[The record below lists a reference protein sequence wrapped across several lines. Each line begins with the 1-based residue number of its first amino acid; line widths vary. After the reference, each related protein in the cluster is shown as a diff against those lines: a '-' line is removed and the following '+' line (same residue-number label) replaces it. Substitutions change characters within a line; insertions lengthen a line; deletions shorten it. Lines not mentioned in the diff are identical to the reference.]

1 MPRRHH
7 LPHHRCRVFHD
18 LGTIHLLQVREW
30 EFLVQWQD
38 LETILSTPLKVWHD
52 LVHQD
57 QELQGQELDQKVEL
71 PDQEQDLPVQ
81 VELAQHLVQR
91 NQDSVAVLRVEDSQ
105 EEDQPAVAVA
115 VLVEELPERLVRAE
129 HAEAEEPESQSALRE
144 KNSNKEVFQA
154 LVAQL
159 CHAVMEQQ
167 LIVCA
172 AVHRFKI
179 SQTRLMP
186 MPVS

>member
-1 MPRRHH
+1 
-7 LPHHRCRVFHD
+7 
-18 LGTIHLLQVREW
+18 
-30 EFLVQWQD
+30 
-38 LETILSTPLKVWHD
+38 
-52 LVHQD
+52 
-57 QELQGQELDQKVEL
+57 
-71 PDQEQDLPVQ
+71 
-81 VELAQHLVQR
+81 
-91 NQDSVAVLRVEDSQ
+91 VAVLRVEDSQ

-115 VLVEELPERLVRAE
+115 VLVEELLERLVRVVP
-129 HAEAEEPESQSALRE
+129 AEAEEPESQSEPRE

-167 LIVCA
+167 LFVCA
-172 AVHRFKI
+172 AVHRFKT

>member
-1 MPRRHH
+1 
-7 LPHHRCRVFHD
+7 VFQD
-18 LGTIHLLQVREW
+18 LETIRLLQVREW
-30 EFLVQWQD
+30 VFLDQWRDQ
-38 LETILSTPLKVWHD
+38 ETIHLIPLKVWPA
-52 LVHQD
+52 LAHQD
-57 QELQGQELDQKVEL
+57 RVLQDQELDQKVEL

-81 VELAQHLVQR
+81 VELVQHLVQR
-91 NQDSVAVLRVEDSQ
+91 NQDSVAVLRGEDSQ
-105 EEDQPAVAVA
+105 EEDQPAVEVA
-115 VLVEELPERLVRAE
+115 VSVEELLERLVRAE

-167 LIVCA
+167 LFVCA
-172 AVHRFKI
+172 VVHRFKT

>member
-1 MPRRHH
+1 
-7 LPHHRCRVFHD
+7 VFHD
-18 LGTIHLLQVREW
+18 LETIRLLQVREW
-30 EFLVQWQD
+30 VFLARWQD
-38 LETILSTPLKVWHD
+38 LETIRLTPLRVWQD

-57 QELQGQELDQKVEL
+57 QVHQDLELDQKVEL
-71 PDQEQDLPVQ
+71 PDQELDQPVQ
-81 VELAQHLVQR
+81 VELARHLVQQS
-91 NQDSVAVLRVEDSQ
+91 QDLVAVLLVEDSQ
-105 EEDQPAVAVA
+105 EEDQPVVAVA
-115 VLVEELPERLVRAE
+115 VLVEELQERLVRVVPV
-129 HAEAEEPESQSALRE
+129 EAEEPESQSALRE

-167 LIVCA
+167 LFVCA
-172 AVHRFKI
+172 VVHRFKT

>member
-1 MPRRHH
+1 
-7 LPHHRCRVFHD
+7 VSQD
-18 LGTIHLLQVREW
+18 LETIHLLQVREW
-30 EFLVQWQD
+30 VFLAQWQD
-38 LETILSTPLKVWHD
+38 LETIHLIPLKVWPAQVRQD
-52 LVHQD
+52 LVLQD
-57 QELQGQELDQKVEL
+57 QELDQKVEHQDL
-71 PDQEQDLPVQ
+71 EQDQPVL
-81 VELAQHLVQR
+81 VELVQHLVEQSL
-91 NQDSVAVLRVEDSQ
+91 DLVAVLRVEDSR

-115 VLVEELPERLVRAE
+115 VLVEELLERLVRAE

-167 LIVCA
+167 LFACA
-172 AVHRFKI
+172 VVHRFKT

>member
-1 MPRRHH
+1 
-7 LPHHRCRVFHD
+7 
-18 LGTIHLLQVREW
+18 
-30 EFLVQWQD
+30 
-38 LETILSTPLKVWHD
+38 
-52 LVHQD
+52 
-57 QELQGQELDQKVEL
+57 
-71 PDQEQDLPVQ
+71 
-81 VELAQHLVQR
+81 LVQR

-115 VLVEELPERLVRAE
+115 VLVEELLERLVRAE
-129 HAEAEEPESQSALRE
+129 HAEAEEPESQSEPRE

-167 LIVCA
+167 LFVCA
-172 AVHRFKI
+172 VVHRFKT

-186 MPVS
+186 MQVS

>member
-1 MPRRHH
+1 
-7 LPHHRCRVFHD
+7 
-18 LGTIHLLQVREW
+18 
-30 EFLVQWQD
+30 
-38 LETILSTPLKVWHD
+38 
-52 LVHQD
+52 
-57 QELQGQELDQKVEL
+57 VEL
-71 PDQEQDLPVQ
+71 PDQEQDQPVQ
-81 VELAQHLVQR
+81 VELVQHLVER

-115 VLVEELPERLVRAE
+115 VLVEVLLERLVRAE
-129 HAEAEEPESQSALRE
+129 HAEAEEPENQSAPKE

-159 CHAVMEQQ
+159 CHAAMEQP
-167 LIVCA
+167 LFVCA
-172 AVHRFKI
+172 EVHQFKT

>member
-1 MPRRHH
+1 
-7 LPHHRCRVFHD
+7 
-18 LGTIHLLQVREW
+18 LLQVKDW
-30 EFLVQWQD
+30 AFLAQWQD
-38 LETILSTPLKVWHD
+38 LETIHSTRLKVWHAQVRQD
-52 LVHQD
+52 QAHQD
-57 QELQGQELDQKVEL
+57 LALDQKVEL
-71 PDQEQDLPVQ
+71 QDQEQDQPVQ
-81 VELAQHLVQR
+81 VELVQHSVEQSR
-91 NQDSVAVLRVEDSQ
+91 DSVAVLPVEDSL

-115 VLVEELPERLVRAE
+115 VLVEELLERLVRVE

-144 KNSNKEVFQA
+144 KNSNKEVFRV

-167 LIVCA
+167 LFVCA
-172 AVHRFKI
+172 VVHRFKT

>member
-1 MPRRHH
+1 
-7 LPHHRCRVFHD
+7 
-18 LGTIHLLQVREW
+18 
-30 EFLVQWQD
+30 
-38 LETILSTPLKVWHD
+38 
-52 LVHQD
+52 
-57 QELQGQELDQKVEL
+57 VE
-71 PDQEQDLPVQ
+71 Q
-81 VELAQHLVQR
+81 

-115 VLVEELPERLVRAE
+115 VLVEELQERLVRAE
-129 HAEAEEPESQSALRE
+129 HAEAEELESQSAPRE

-167 LIVCA
+167 LFVCA
-172 AVHRFKI
+172 VVHRFKT

>member
-1 MPRRHH
+1 
-7 LPHHRCRVFHD
+7 VFQD
-18 LGTIHLLQVREW
+18 LETIRLLQVREW
-30 EFLVQWQD
+30 VSLARWQD
-38 LETILSTPLKVWHD
+38 QETIHLTPLKVWPD
-52 LVHQD
+52 LEQRDQVPQD
-57 QELQGQELDQKVEL
+57 LELDQKVEL

-115 VLVEELPERLVRAE
+115 VLVEELRERLVRVE
-129 HAEAEEPESQSALRE
+129 HAEADEPESQSAPRE

-154 LVAQL
+154 LAAQL

-167 LIVCA
+167 LFVCA
-172 AVHRFKI
+172 AVHRFKT